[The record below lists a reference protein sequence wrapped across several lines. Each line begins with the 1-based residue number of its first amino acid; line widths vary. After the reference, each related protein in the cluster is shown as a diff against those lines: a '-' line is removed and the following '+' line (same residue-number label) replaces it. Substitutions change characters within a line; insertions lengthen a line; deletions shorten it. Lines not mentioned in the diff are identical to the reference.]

1 MKISIGTRDYKQGD
15 LESDEYHPKKALS
28 LADSESP
35 VILPDKYTH
44 TYTIITLQ
52 EQILSKYIQELAVRN
67 LSSR

>member
-1 MKISIGTRDYKQGD
+1 MQED

-44 TYTIITLQ
+44 TQFLRTNPQKKIEKRKKIDWLRRHTLN
-52 EQILSKYIQELAVRN
+52 SM
-67 LSSR
+67 